1 LLCLLQ
7 PPALCAAK
15 GSFRVVV
22 VLPNGSP
29 DDEDARP
36 AFELNGSRDRRD
48 RSSSPTLENGED
60 EDEDDE
66 DAALV
71 RAETT
76 LFPFVFAIVC
86 IVVVDTLALVLRPDV
101 DVDVGRIRP
110 PVDIGRT
117 AAEVCRVESNRS
129 R

>member
-22 VLPNGSP
+22 VLPNGSL

-76 LFPFVFAIVC
+76 LLQLVFAIVF
-86 IVVVDTLALVLRPDV
+86 IVVDTLALVLRPDV

-110 PVDIGRT
+110 LVDIGRT